1 MSETKRPTRP
11 LLSPS
16 LGALVALAVGL
27 GGVLPGAAAQESP
40 AAVVSASPV
49 RDLDPVDPGVVEL
62 GLEGID
68 AQAEDELERIS
79 ATQPTQVTDVD
90 PETSPALTTDDAL
103 GVLSD
108 SSTPAVLTERL
119 DADPF
124 SVMGVTWDLS
134 PDLDGVVVQYRVFQG
149 GGWTPWAW
157 VAASEE
163 YLEVGGSAPTRG
175 ATDAIF
181 VPDSTGVQV
190 LLSSTQGTA
199 AGVKIVLI
207 DPGTGPD
214 GQGASKSSGDPTDMS
229 TSDPDMSPDAPAPTS
244 TPDPDVAPTTAP
256 VQPVEP
262 VEPDYGPLEPETTPA
277 PAPTNEEPAPELSP
291 SPAPLPEDLQPEG
304 QDPAGEPTPV
314 PSSSAQSATG
324 TVSTVSTLS
333 SGTSIAP
340 AQLRTASTT
349 ARPRIV
355 TRAEWG
361 ASQPV
366 CVADLASSTVAAAV
380 HHTASTNAY
389 TAAQVPGLLRGFAEY
404 HTRPEAQGGR
414 GWCDIGYNFL
424 VDKFGT
430 IYEGRASST
439 DAPVVGVHTG
449 GFNSRTV
456 GIAAIGNYQ
465 DAAPSAAL
473 VEAISQVIAW
483 KFAQHRILANAS
495 VTLVSGGGASK
506 YPAGTAVAFNTIYG
520 HRDAQFT
527 ACPGQYLY
535 AALGAIRN
543 RVASLSNAAVFESPV
558 GAWDSVTGDSGSV
571 RVRGWARDPG
581 VAGAQVQV
589 QVLLDGSLVT
599 TLTASQYR
607 ADVGAHGFDSTVAS
621 SSGPHIVCL
630 RYLNVGAG
638 NDVHMGCRSVVVA
651 ARAPVGVIDQ
661 VSSTPSTI
669 RVRGWARDPDSSSP
683 ISVHVYI
690 DGVAVRSVRADVPR
704 PDVDRSSPEAGPA
717 HGFDATLAA
726 TPGRH
731 VVCVYGI
738 NVGPG
743 ANAHVGC
750 ADVVVENKAP
760 IGHLDQ
766 VKAAG
771 PDSLTVRGWAL
782 DPDTTDPIA
791 VHAYVD
797 GVLVQGA
804 AANGPRSDIGRIFGL
819 GEAHGFSLTL
829 AAAPGVHTVC
839 VYGIDSA
846 KGRNPQLGCASV
858 TVVNKTPIGVLD
870 TATGG
875 AGEVRV
881 RGWALDPDTTAPIMV
896 HVYVDGRAVRA
907 ARAESSRPDVG
918 RAFGLGDAHGVDVSV
933 PVTEG
938 QHTVC
943 LYAINAT
950 PGLNPRVGCVETT
963 ARSATS

>member
-1 MSETKRPTRP
+1 MST
-11 LLSPS
+11 
-16 LGALVALAVGL
+16 
-27 GGVLPGAAAQESP
+27 
-40 AAVVSASPV
+40 SPV
-49 RDLDPVDPGVVEL
+49 GDLDPVDPGVVEL

-79 ATQPTQVTDVD
+79 ATQPTQVTDAD

-134 PDLDGVVVQYRVFQG
+134 PDLDGVVIQYRVFQG

-163 YLEVGGSAPTRG
+163 YREVGGSAPSRG

-181 VPDSTGVQV
+181 VPDSTGVQI
-190 LLSSTQGTA
+190 LLSSTRGMAT
-199 AGVKIVLI
+199 GVKIVLI
-207 DPGTGPD
+207 DPGAGPD
-214 GQGASKSSGDPTDMS
+214 GQGASKSSGDPTGMS
-229 TSDPDMSPDAPAPTS
+229 TSGPETSPDAPDPTS
-244 TPDPDVAPTTAP
+244 TPDPGGAPTTAP
-256 VQPVEP
+256 AQPGEP
-262 VEPDYGPLEPETTPA
+262 EDAPLAPETTPA
-277 PAPTNEEPAPELSP
+277 PAPTNEEPALELSP
-291 SPAPLPEDLQPEG
+291 SPAPLPEEVQPED
-304 QDPAGEPTPV
+304 QDTAGHSTPL
-314 PSSSAQSATG
+314 PSSSAQSAAG
-324 TVSTVSTLS
+324 AVSTVSTLS
-333 SGTSIAP
+333 SGTSIAA

-349 ARPRIV
+349 SRPRIV

-366 CVADLASSTVAAAV
+366 CVADLASSTLAAAV
-380 HHTASTNAY
+380 HHTASTNTY
-389 TAAQVPGLLRGFAEY
+389 TAAQVPALLRGFAEY
-404 HTRPEAQGGR
+404 HMRPEAQGGR

-439 DAPVVGVHTG
+439 DTPVVGVHTG

-456 GIAAIGNYQ
+456 GVAAIGNYQ

-483 KFAQHRILANAS
+483 KFAQHRILANSS

-506 YPAGTAVAFNTIYG
+506 YPAGTAVTLNTIYG
-520 HRDAQFT
+520 HRDAQYT
-527 ACPGQYLY
+527 ACPGQHLY
-535 AALGAIRN
+535 AAFGTIRN
-543 RVASLSNAAVFESPV
+543 RVAALSNAAVFESPV

-571 RVRGWARDPG
+571 RVRGWAKDPG
-581 VAGAQVQV
+581 MTGAQVQV

-599 TLTASQYR
+599 TLTASQNR

-661 VSSTPSTI
+661 MSSTPSTI

-690 DGVAVRSVRADVPR
+690 DGVAVRALRADILR
-704 PDVDRSSPEAGPA
+704 PDVERSAPGQAGPA
-717 HGFDATLAA
+717 HGFDATIPA
-726 TPGRH
+726 TAGAH

-743 ANAHVGC
+743 ANALVGC
-750 ADVVVENKAP
+750 ADIVVENKVP

-782 DPDTTDPIA
+782 DPDTANPIA

-797 GVLVQGA
+797 GVLIQGA
-804 AANGPRSDIGRIFGL
+804 TANGPRSDIARIFGL

-829 AAAPGVHTVC
+829 AAAPGDHTVC
-839 VYGIDSA
+839 IYGIDST

-870 TATGG
+870 TTTGG

-881 RGWALDPDTTAPIMV
+881 RGWAVDPDTTDSIMV

-907 ARAESSRPDVG
+907 VRAEVSRPDVG

-933 PVTEG
+933 PVAEG

-943 LYAINAT
+943 LYAINSTA
-950 PGLNPRVGCVETT
+950 GLNPRIGCLATT
-963 ARSATS
+963 ANSGKS